1 MLPQQKEALAQI
13 NLMQQ
18 VIQGNTKL
26 LFSGR
31 KTIAIGIILC
41 LVPIFELG
49 FSHLPDSLNLW
60 LQIIIRVVFYYLI
73 SLLAVK
79 LTQRKQTVKHQLP
92 PILQKSFELHSTI
105 LKTIALL
112 DITLALGGYTDLIL
126 PLNLILIG
134 LLYNLFARFTLKLL
148 SYISWSYIIL
158 GLVSIALNNYIGSNT
173 WIFELYYLGITYII
187 MGVILERHNHV

>member
-79 LTQRKQTVKHQLP
+79 LTQRKQTAKHQLP

-112 DITLALGGYTDLIL
+112 DIALALGGYTDLIL

>member
-31 KTIAIGIILC
+31 KTIVIGIILC

-79 LTQRKQTVKHQLP
+79 LTQRKQTAKHQLP

-112 DITLALGGYTDLIL
+112 DIALALGGYTDLIL